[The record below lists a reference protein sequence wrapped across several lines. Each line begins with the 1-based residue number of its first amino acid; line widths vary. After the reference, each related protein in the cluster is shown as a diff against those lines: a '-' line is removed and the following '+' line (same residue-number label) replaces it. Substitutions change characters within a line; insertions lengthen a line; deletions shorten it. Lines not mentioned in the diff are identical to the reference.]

1 MVVANYLLSMCNGLS
16 RRSRWVF
23 SLNFSSA
30 GKGRFMAGKAQDMCQ
45 RHTLMGGRGVVEWG
59 TLLGPCCEILE
70 LSPLKGHSL
79 NILSK
84 LAILFFIQQFKM
96 FDSNNF
102 TPSSMRSFQNV
113 WPIKRKAVYTLV
125 IFHIFIHLLVRIGSD
140 HNSLAYILTLL
151 FKF

>member
-1 MVVANYLLSMCNGLS
+1 M
-16 RRSRWVF
+16 F

-59 TLLGPCCEILE
+59 TWLGPCCEILE

-102 TPSSMRSFQNV
+102 TPSSMRSFQNS
-113 WPIKRKAVYTLV
+113 WPTKKSCVYLSN
-125 IFHIFIHLLVRIGSD
+125 FPYIHSFTCENRIGSQ
-140 HNSLAYILTLL
+140 LTCVYLTLL
-151 FKF
+151 LKF